1 MHKLCRKPS
10 PAMVVACL
18 ALFLAGTGT
27 GVAVSN
33 ALPKNSVGTAQL
45 KNNAVVASKIAKN
58 AIVSSKVKD
67 GSLKAIDF
75 ATGQLPRGEA
85 GPAGP
90 TGPAGAK
97 GDKGDP
103 GEPGPSDAYSKWLNG
118 PVPLPASMGTLTS
131 LSLPQPGKYVI
142 WGKLY
147 VASSGASVVCQ
158 LVAGGDYDESAVLGS
173 TQPLTLS
180 LNVVHDFS
188 SAGSASLRCQTV
200 GGAGGAASFIKI
212 TAIRVGNLTNVG
224 S

>member
-1 MHKLCRKPS
+1 MGKLLKKPS
-10 PAMVVACL
+10 PALVVACL

-27 GVAVSN
+27 GAAVVN
-33 ALPKNSVGTAQL
+33 ALPRNSVGTAQL
-45 KNNAVVASKIAKN
+45 RNSAVVASKIAKN
-58 AIVSSKVKD
+58 AIVSSKVKN
-67 GSLKAIDF
+67 GSLKAVDF
-75 ATGQLPRGEA
+75 ATGQLPKGEV
-85 GPAGP
+85 GPA
-90 TGPAGAK
+90 GPAGAK
-97 GDKGDP
+97 GEKGDP

-131 LSLPQPGKYVI
+131 LSLPQAGKYVI

-147 VASSGASVVCQ
+147 VASGAASVVCQ

-188 SAGSASLRCQTV
+188 GAGSADLRCRTV

-212 TAIRVGNLTNVG
+212 TAIRVGNLTNAG